1 MRTELYD
8 QDGKGTRKFVL
19 LATYK
24 PAVTSRNGMEWGYR
38 SAVYGFEKLCFGEIL
53 CILELQ
59 KEKLKT
65 NSWKAIKG
73 IFTASLERTRSQS
86 EFPKD

>member
-1 MRTELYD
+1 MPGLIETTVLNSKFPIFRRSLMRTELYD

-65 NSWKAIKG
+65 NS
-73 IFTASLERTRSQS
+73 
-86 EFPKD
+86 